1 MATKTDQ
8 SYRKDHLSP
17 ALLQA
22 LARQVVL
29 LPRAD
34 QTHLAQCGHC
44 RMRLDWTAAAVDAAR
59 SQGWKA
65 SPRPHLEVEVLLD
78 QWLDGDLTP
87 AALDPLAKLLRDVP
101 VCRDLAQV
109 MVAERLTLGM
119 DLQVDSLQA
128 QIGCPLFAEGISPI
142 TLEPEAVPAEEAPE
156 DIQVFD
162 TELELAGRPRPGQ
175 VEVKRLQL
183 RPLWT
188 DTLEQHWQA
197 FRQWFA
203 LSSRGGSWATAG
215 LLIAG
220 LAAVL
225 LLVRFSVPST
235 GDSTPVS
242 AAARPPAHPTM
253 APASTPS
260 SVATRGDAIGLQNV
274 RAQRFRFVSLQ
285 SLEPVGLLSEEP
297 VPCQPGER
305 LHFSV
310 APVGEGY
317 LSLWER
323 APNGQLRIL
332 SSHPRRQYVGGE
344 VEVSRY
350 SPVGV
355 GQGDGAEPSV
365 WPEVPARGGVWAWQV
380 IFSSNTPPLEANA
393 EWLERQMDANTSE
406 SATFRCQVRR

>member
-1 MATKTDQ
+1 MTTHPDQ
-8 SYRKDHLSP
+8 THRQDHLSP
-17 ALLQA
+17 SLLQA

-34 QTHLAQCGHC
+34 QTHLAHCGHC
-44 RMRLDWTAAAVDAAR
+44 RMRLEWTAAAVDAAR
-59 SQGWKA
+59 SQGWKN
-65 SPRPHLEVEVLLD
+65 SPHPRLEVEGWLD
-78 QWLDGDLTP
+78 QWLDGDMTP
-87 AALDPLAKLLRDVP
+87 TELEPLARLVRDVP

-119 DLQVDSLQA
+119 DLSLASLAA
-128 QIGCPLFAEGISPI
+128 QIGCPLVAEGVSPI
-142 TLEPEAVPAEEAPE
+142 TLEPEVVAAEEAPE

-162 TELELAGRPRPGQ
+162 TELELAVRPRPGQ

-183 RPLWT
+183 RPRWT
-188 DTLEQHWQA
+188 EALEQHWQA

-203 LSSRGGSWATAG
+203 HASSAGTWATAG
-215 LLIAG
+215 LLVAG
-220 LAAVL
+220 FAAVIL
-225 LLVRFSVPST
+225 LLRSGVPST
-235 GDSTPVS
+235 GDSTPVP
-242 AAARPPAHPTM
+242 AAARPTTQPTT

-260 SVATRGDAIGLQNV
+260 SVATRGDAVGLQNV
-274 RAQRFRFVSLQ
+274 RAQRFRFVSVQ

-305 LHFSV
+305 LHFSA

-323 APNGQLRIL
+323 APDGQLRIL
-332 SSHPRRQYVGGE
+332 SGHPRRQYVGGE

-355 GQGDGAEPSV
+355 AQGDGAEPSV
-365 WPEVPARGGVWAWQV
+365 WPEVPARPGIWAWQV

-393 EWLERQMDANTSE
+393 EWLERQLDAKTSE
-406 SATFRCQVRR
+406 SATFRCQVK